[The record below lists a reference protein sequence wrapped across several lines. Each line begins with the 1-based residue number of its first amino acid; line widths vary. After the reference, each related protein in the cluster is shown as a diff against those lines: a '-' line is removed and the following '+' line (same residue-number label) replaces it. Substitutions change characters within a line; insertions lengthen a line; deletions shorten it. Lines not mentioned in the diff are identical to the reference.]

1 MGDNMVCST
10 ETIRFVKRNATF
22 IYQRSE
28 LRECPISSEHCI
40 IRVEYSTISKQQVD
54 LIHNCS
60 DQLVLILRNLMRLY
74 YPIAVRYAGHVIN
87 VNIAVTTSQNSA
99 QYLLKAWNVPVSDVL
114 RHGEQRF
121 ELFFLV
127 YITRMYSL
135 HLVGT

>member
-1 MGDNMVCST
+1 
-10 ETIRFVKRNATF
+10 
-22 IYQRSE
+22 
-28 LRECPISSEHCI
+28 
-40 IRVEYSTISKQQVD
+40 
-54 LIHNCS
+54 
-60 DQLVLILRNLMRLY
+60 MRLY